1 MSLKNQGPTQGDAPM
16 CTERRT
22 AKLWIDPFQEDG
34 AMKFQINEGS
44 IDRLVRI
51 LLGAGLFA
59 ISAAGFVTAPL
70 LYVVLALAGWVV
82 LTGVTGF
89 CPLYVLLRWSTLPK
103 SGHKT
108 AIGSRP

>member
-1 MSLKNQGPTQGDAPM
+1 
-16 CTERRT
+16 
-22 AKLWIDPFQEDG
+22 
-34 AMKFQINEGS
+34 MKFQITEGP

-51 LLGAGLFA
+51 LLGAGLFT

-89 CPLYVLLRWSTLPK
+89 CPLYVLLGVSTLPK
-103 SGHKT
+103 S
-108 AIGSRP
+108 RPGQRAAAARDRAD